1 MQKKLNKPSRL
12 VKGKMAYTLSND
24 QAEALLAIGR
34 WYKDQSSPF
43 ITLGGYAG
51 TGKTTLI
58 AYLRQALSQYD
69 EDVEVA
75 FCAFTGKAARVLS
88 ERLRQHKVPSAKDSV
103 STIHSLIYSAET
115 NKDGQVVGWLRK
127 DELPFSLIIVD
138 EASMV
143 DQRIWEDLLSFNV
156 PVLAVGD
163 HGQLPPVSSNF
174 NLMAAPHIR
183 LERIFRQ
190 QEDSAI
196 IEVATLAR
204 TSGHIPA
211 KQYSLNV
218 QKLNRQA
225 DETGAIVEE
234 LLQNWTPDTLI
245 LCGYNHTRVK
255 LNQDLRRRW
264 AYESAE
270 PQPGDRLV
278 CLRNNRYSKVYNGMT
293 GTLRSIEK
301 ADDNWYE
308 AMIELDNEDFAYYGF
323 IYRPQFGEREAATN
337 LPLAPND
344 KPGDLFDFGYA
355 LTVHK
360 AQGSQAPGVLL
371 FEERFS
377 RMSDEDWRRW
387 LYTGVTRAIDKLT
400 VVG

>member
-1 MQKKLNKPSRL
+1 MPYS
-12 VKGKMAYTLSND
+12 LSTE
-24 QAEALLAIGR
+24 QAQALLAVGR
-34 WYKDQSSPF
+34 WYKEQSSPF

-58 AYLRQALSQYD
+58 AYLRQALSQHD
-69 EDVEVA
+69 EDVKVA

-88 ERLRQHKVPSAKDSV
+88 ERLREHKVPAARDSV

-115 NKDGQVVGWLRK
+115 NKDGHVVGWRLK
-127 DELPFSLIIVD
+127 DELPYSLVIVD

-143 DQRIWEDLLSFNV
+143 DQRIWEDLLSFKV

-174 NLMAAPHIR
+174 NLMASPNIR

-196 IEVATLAR
+196 IEMATLAR
-204 TSGHIPA
+204 TTGLIPP
-211 KQYSLNV
+211 KQYGAGV
-218 QKLNRQA
+218 QKLDRRH
-225 DETGAIVEE
+225 DEAGAIIEE
-234 LLQNWTPDTLI
+234 LLQGWTPETLI
-245 LCGYNHTRVK
+245 LCGYNYTRVR
-255 LNQDLRRRW
+255 LNQDLRARR
-264 AYESAE
+264 EFDSPE
-270 PQPGDRLV
+270 PRPGDRLV
-278 CLRNNRYSKVYNGMT
+278 CLRNNRYSKVHNGMT

-301 ADDNWYE
+301 ADDDWYE
-308 AMIELDNEDFAYYGF
+308 ALIELDNEDFAYYGF
-323 IYRPQFGEREAATN
+323 VYRHQFGEREAAKDI
-337 LPLAPND
+337 PLAPD
-344 KPGDLFDFGYA
+344 SKPGDLFDFGYA

-360 AQGSQAPGVLL
+360 AQGSQAQGVLL
-371 FEERFS
+371 FEERFA
-377 RMSDEDWRRW
+377 RMTDEDWRRW